1 MELDFK
7 NCSIDELASNTSY
20 IINSNEK
27 KYILRDL
34 LKRNDR
40 KDVISILFK
49 YFLINT
55 DKDVL
60 DIISREEYNDVF
72 DDLIK
77 QNFNSIIIASIN
89 SNNVDVLTKFTNR
102 YFNLLLDNF
111 NLLIE
116 HEKFSKHLK
125 TFLKSIYEEKILDRY
140 KDEILDSV
148 LKHLKKDSSK
158 TVLFDYLVMDFFIFL
173 DKMSDDYIEKN
184 IDKFIEAINGF
195 MEKIVVDRLEPTE
208 NESAFILNTI
218 TKKARSNNMINN
230 LLESKKDFIISLFTG
245 LPKEELKKIELY
257 DFYLNLIDDLL
268 RLENKK
274 LKDLEYHN
282 GGFSNVIIIG
292 DKVLKTGEKN
302 TYEIPYNKRFLQ
314 PLIRQYVKSER
325 KCRGGYYE
333 NHECI
338 EVYERVST
346 KNITDDDA
354 YFVFKELLDEG
365 ILWADAAPRNLGKLL
380 KPNKVYL
387 NEAYDLKNG
396 IKEEYYVD
404 DEVVGIIRKEN
415 KEILQEGEL
424 VITDID
430 EIYDISDLDLIK
442 KIIDEDNLD
451 KYEIDRLI
459 RKIYQIDPANDYL
472 KYIETYIKE
481 EKENI
486 NGKKM

>member
-7 NCSIDELASNTSY
+7 NCTIDELASNTSY
-20 IINSNEK
+20 ITNSKQK

-34 LKRNDR
+34 LKREDR
-40 KDVISILFK
+40 KDVIKVLFK

-60 DIISREEYNDVF
+60 EIISREEYNDVF

-77 QNFNSIIIASIN
+77 QNFKSIIMACIN

-102 YFNLLLDNF
+102 YFDLLLDNF

-116 HEKFSKHLK
+116 HEKFSKYLK
-125 TFLKSIYEEKILDRY
+125 IFLKPIYEEKILDKY
-140 KDEILDSV
+140 KNEILDSI
-148 LKHLKKDSSK
+148 LKHLKNDSNK
-158 TVLFDYLVMDFFIFL
+158 TVLFDYLVMDFFTFL

-184 IDKFIEAINGF
+184 IDKFIEAIDGF
-195 MEKIVVDRLEPTE
+195 IEKIVVDRLEPTE
-208 NESAFILNTI
+208 NESAFILNII
-218 TKKARSNNMINN
+218 TKKARTNNKIND
-230 LLESKKDFIISLFTG
+230 LLESKIDFIISLFTG
-245 LPKEELKKIELY
+245 LPKEELRKIGLY
-257 DFYLNLIDDLL
+257 DFYLNLINDLL
-268 RLENKK
+268 RLENKE
-274 LKDLEYHN
+274 LKDLEYYN

-302 TYEIPYNKRFLQ
+302 TYEISYNKRFLQ

-325 KCRGGYYE
+325 KCRNGYYE
-333 NHECI
+333 NHECV

-346 KNITDDDA
+346 DGITDYDA
-354 YFVFKELLDEG
+354 YFVFKELLDQG

-387 NEAYDLKNG
+387 NEAYSLKNG

-404 DEVVGIIRKEN
+404 DEDVGIIKDEN
-415 KEILQEGEL
+415 KEILQTGDL

-430 EIYDISDLDLIK
+430 EIYDISNFDLIK
-442 KIIDEDNLD
+442 KLSGEVNLN

-459 RKIYQIDPANDYL
+459 KRNCHIDPANAYL
-472 KYIETYIKE
+472 KYIETYVRE

-486 NGKKM
+486 NGKNM